1 MFLTGKIG
9 GMRRTY
15 MFSVHVV
22 EEAEAVGGR
31 VGDAVRVFGCYVE
44 KRAEEPR
51 LVPFLPRPRRLNVHV
66 ET

>member
-1 MFLTGKIG
+1 
-9 GMRRTY
+9 

-44 KRAEEPR
+44 KRAEEAR